1 MRKRV
6 KTEILSI
13 LCGMS
18 EAAETILTRSQKAP
32 LGREKRFETEDFS
45 ALKMLD
51 LIWWLDKKGFKTTV
65 DDGEKQD
72 WNGSF

>member
-1 MRKRV
+1 MW
-6 KTEILSI
+6 KTAKAEILSI
-13 LCGMS
+13 LLRLS
-18 EAAETILTRSQKAP
+18 EAAETILTRSQKAQV
-32 LGREKRFETEDFS
+32 GREKRFETEDFS

-51 LIWWLDKKGFKTTV
+51 LIWWLDKKGFKTNI